1 MGIKVHTN
9 ISDEFDDI
17 EVIINAPALTNEV
30 QIITNNVT
38 RMSSEINE
46 IIGYKGNEIFLL
58 PINEVFYIYSEEKN
72 NFCKTD
78 KGIFRIKQK
87 LYELEEILPQ
97 NDFIRISN
105 SKIVNLKYVECFD
118 TSLIGSI
125 IVKFKDGSYDY
136 VSRRRVSQIMKFLKS
151 RRR

>member
-58 PINEVFYIYSEEKN
+58 PINEVCYIYSEEKN
-72 NFCKTD
+72 NFCKSD
-78 KGIFRIKQK
+78 KGS
-87 LYELEEILPQ
+87 
-97 NDFIRISN
+97 SN
-105 SKIVNLKYVECFD
+105 CIHYSGD
-118 TSLIGSI
+118 TSSGARFRNILHSVLFHKRQYRIR
-125 IVKFKDGSYDY
+125 Y
-136 VSRRRVSQIMKFLKS
+136 
-151 RRR
+151 